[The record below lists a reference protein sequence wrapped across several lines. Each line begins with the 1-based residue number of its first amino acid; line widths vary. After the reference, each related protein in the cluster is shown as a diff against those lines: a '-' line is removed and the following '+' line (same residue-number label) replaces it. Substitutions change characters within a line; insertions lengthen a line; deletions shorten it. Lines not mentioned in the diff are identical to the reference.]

1 MNGTWDLTKLYKD
14 FSDPAFDADMETLKK
29 LSAEFTEYAGGLT
42 VGKDDGE
49 KLVRGITLIEDITKT
64 LYKLAEYA
72 SLTQSAD
79 AKNTTASSKL
89 GNIMAISSRTAAPM
103 ASFRK
108 FVADIPADELE
119 SIKKSEPLAAE
130 YSFMLDTVRA
140 DSAHLLDA
148 GSEEIM
154 ARMSLSG
161 SNAWEDLQGYLTSTV
176 PVEYDGRTINL
187 STVRNLAYDPS
198 PEVRKNAYKAEL
210 ACYDRIKDAVAF
222 ALNSIKLETITESEL
237 RGFSS
242 PLDNTLNNSRMK
254 KETLDAMMSA
264 REEYMPVF
272 RDYLKAKGRALGH
285 ENGLPWYDLFAPMG
299 KSGKTYTVEE
309 AKEYL
314 LDIFGGFDTEL
325 HDMVK
330 RAFEE
335 NWIDFFPRDGK
346 RGGAFCSGV
355 EAIGESRI
363 LTNFDGSFSDIVTLA
378 HELGH
383 AFHNLC
389 LRDQRIL
396 NKDYSMPVAETA
408 STFNECV
415 VMNAAISNAEKE
427 IASGNKDAK
436 GELVALIESQLSDAT
451 QIICDIYS
459 RFTFEKA
466 VFDNRAEKFMGA
478 DELCEI
484 MLDAQRKSYGD
495 GLDPDCLHPY
505 MWVCKSHYYGP
516 IYYNFP
522 YAFGG
527 LFARGLY
534 AQYKAEGAAFLP
546 KYKKLLHDTS
556 VKTVED
562 TALIAGIDLTDK
574 KFWESGLESIAEEI
588 REYIALLG

>member
-29 LSAEFTEYAGGLT
+29 LSAEFSEYAGGLT

-264 REEYMPVF
+264 MEEYMPVF

-436 GELVALIESQLSDAT
+436 DELVALIESQLSDAT

>member
-89 GNIMAISSRTAAPM
+89 GSIMAISSRTAAPM

-264 REEYMPVF
+264 MEEYMPVF

-562 TALIAGIDLTDK
+562 TALIAVIDLTDK

>member
-14 FSDPAFDADMETLKK
+14 FSAPAFDADMETLKK

-264 REEYMPVF
+264 MEEYMPVF